1 MIKKKGPNQEDK
13 KIWEDYIKDP
23 IGIYDKDLNNSQPSS
38 RKDRFRFDL
47 HGYTLEEA
55 NKKVEE
61 IILSCSNKKYK
72 EILFITG
79 KGIHSI
85 SDNNIYA
92 SKNLAKL
99 KYSVP
104 EYIKLNQELF
114 NLIVSIEEAEL
125 KDGGGGAI
133 LVKLKNL

>member
-1 MIKKKGPNQEDK
+1 MIKKKGLTQDDK

-23 IGIYDKDLNNSQPSS
+23 IGIYDKDLNNSQSTS

-61 IILSCSNKKYK
+61 IILFCSNKKYK

-79 KGIHSI
+79 KGIHSN
-85 SDNNIYA
+85 SDKDIYA

-104 EYIKLNQELF
+104 EYIKSNQELF
-114 NLIVSIEEAEL
+114 NLIISIEEAEL

>member
-1 MIKKKGPNQEDK
+1 MIKKKGLTQDDK

-23 IGIYDKDLNNSQPSS
+23 IGIYDKDLNNSQSTS

-61 IILSCSNKKYK
+61 IILFCSNKKYK

-79 KGIHSI
+79 KGIHSN
-85 SDNNIYA
+85 SDKDIYA

-104 EYIKLNQELF
+104 EYIKSNQELF
-114 NLIVSIEEAEL
+114 NLIISIEEAKL

>member
-1 MIKKKGPNQEDK
+1 MIKKKGLTQDDK

-23 IGIYDKDLNNSQPSS
+23 IGIYDKDLNNSQSTS

-61 IILSCSNKKYK
+61 IILFCSNKKYK

-79 KGIHSI
+79 KGIHSN
-85 SDNNIYA
+85 SDKDIYA

-104 EYIKLNQELF
+104 EYIKSNQELF
-114 NLIVSIEEAEL
+114 NLIISIEEAKL
-125 KDGGGGAI
+125 KDGGGGGI